1 MPNYPPIVKHTS
13 KYFNEI
19 ITQFNFIGQ
28 GGAVAVNTKELAE
41 KTYED
46 LKKRKAAK
54 EKAKERECLSYMRER
69 KEKKRDVKTWY
80 GKRIH

>member
-1 MPNYPPIVKHTS
+1 MD
-13 KYFNEI
+13 
-19 ITQFNFIGQ
+19 
-28 GGAVAVNTKELAE
+28 TKELAE

-69 KEKKRDVKTWY
+69 KENKRNVMEWH
-80 GKRIH
+80 GRRIH

>member
-1 MPNYPPIVKHTS
+1 MD
-13 KYFNEI
+13 
-19 ITQFNFIGQ
+19 
-28 GGAVAVNTKELAE
+28 TKELAK

-69 KEKKRDVKTWY
+69 KEKKRNGMEWH
-80 GKRIH
+80 GRRIH